1 MYFFVQVIQRSLKH
15 QLPTVLPG
23 IKVNTSETVNQA
35 YTQMQMQ
42 RWNGK
47 SWDQLG
53 DVVKAD

>member
-1 MYFFVQVIQRSLKH
+1 V
-15 QLPTVLPG
+15 LPTALPG
-23 IKVNTSETVNQA
+23 IKINTSPAVNQA

>member
-1 MYFFVQVIQRSLKH
+1 MKQTKSFKDFA
-15 QLPTVLPG
+15 LPTVLPG
-23 IKVNTSETVNQA
+23 IKINTTPEVNQA